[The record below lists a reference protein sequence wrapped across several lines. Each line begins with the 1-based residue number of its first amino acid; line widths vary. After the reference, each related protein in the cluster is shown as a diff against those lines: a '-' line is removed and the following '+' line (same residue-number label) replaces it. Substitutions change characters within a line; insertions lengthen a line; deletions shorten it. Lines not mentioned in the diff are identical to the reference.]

1 MKFTSAALLA
11 SVASFAVFPAHA
23 GDNKFPSLVTAQAG
37 CLPNATGRVTLSGSG
52 DLQHLHLEIFKLP
65 KNTGFDVF
73 IIQVPKAP
81 FGMSWYQ
88 GDITTDDNGIGV
100 ADFIGAFSRETFM
113 LAPGTA
119 PAPVVFPDDAS
130 SNPVTAPIQMY
141 HIGIW
146 FDSPT
151 AASAAG
157 CASTVTKFN
166 GEHKAGVQ
174 ALNSSNFTDAVGPL
188 KFFVP

>member
-1 MKFTSAALLA
+1 MKLT
-11 SVASFAVFPAHA
+11 SVAIWGCVASLAAGAARA
-23 GDNKFPSLVTAQAG
+23 GDNRFLGLVTAQPG
-37 CLPNATGRVTLSGSG
+37 CLADASGRVTLSGSG

-88 GDITTDDNGIGV
+88 GDIATDNNGAGV

-113 LAPGTA
+113 VAPVRA
-119 PAPVVFPDDAS
+119 PAPVVFPDDAT
-130 SNPVTAPIQMY
+130 SNPATAPIQMY
-141 HIGIW
+141 HIGVW

-151 AASAAG
+151 AAAAAG
-157 CASTVTKFN
+157 CANTVTKFN

-174 ALNSSNFTDAVGPL
+174 AINSSNFADAVGPL